1 VLMTQ
6 ALVHLDEDSLAKAQE
21 ILGTSSAEETV
32 NAAIREVVRR
42 AAADR
47 FMEMAREGAFADLMN
62 PEIMERAWRQ

>member
-1 VLMTQ
+1 
-6 ALVHLDEDSLAKAQE
+6 
-21 ILGTSSAEETV
+21 LGTSSAEETV
-32 NAAIREVVRR
+32 NAAIREVVRH

>member
-1 VLMTQ
+1 MTQ